1 MATQNLFE
9 WPVFRAYLF
18 TRLCT
23 VLAAFALFRT
33 QKRTTHTKYYQYS
46 VSQVGLMRRAQC
58 LDNELPAVLD
68 EMPGIFWLC
77 GSSSEASDRKL
88 EVPIAEFL
96 NAYSCSWD
104 GKHYHWLSEFGY
116 RPNITVSVALPTGP
130 LGLRLVID
138 DRNEENPRRVT
149 VSAFRRPAHEP
160 NRPLAA
166 ERSRRVSIG
175 DDIIALNGRSV
186 EHSKFAKEV
195 HPVNL
200 LQVRPSQL
208 RWFNA
213 KAAFM
218 PLYPLGV
225 LRPLLWLL
233 RAAGAREKCCLLGA
247 ILLGCAMSAMSL
259 AICRSTRL
267 WLQRQSS
274 SRGLKR
280 HGQRCDLLV
289 SSLLVV
295 WPSCFFLTT
304 TYSEALY
311 SILAALWLQALSLQM
326 LATPIAIGFLMPLT
340 RGVGAFVVLPAA
352 VFTWQSCRQM
362 PRGAV
367 VTPAKSRAIERK
379 ALLALVMGTLPYVG
393 LLISPALGYMAHRKF
408 ISIVLGDTWSSGS
421 SQEAYVAGFASDKM
435 LRPFDVLRLLTVD
448 FEDVRWHE
456 PTNSLL
462 DRATLLFSVVFLA
475 WGFRRLSPFAWAF
488 SLVNAA
494 VPPLSGSLMSFTR
507 FFTTAALGG
516 LLLADAPGSFLAQLS
531 FAGGCT
537 AAQLAL
543 TWRFLDMSWAG

>member
-1 MATQNLFE
+1 MWASSGLT
-9 WPVFRAYLF
+9 AYP
-18 TRLCT
+18 TSR
-23 VLAAFALFRT
+23 
-33 QKRTTHTKYYQYS
+33 
-46 VSQVGLMRRAQC
+46 
-58 LDNELPAVLD
+58 
-68 EMPGIFWLC
+68 
-77 GSSSEASDRKL
+77 
-88 EVPIAEFL
+88 
-96 NAYSCSWD
+96 
-104 GKHYHWLSEFGY
+104 FG
-116 RPNITVSVALPTGP
+116 
-130 LGLRLVID
+130 
-138 DRNEENPRRVT
+138 
-149 VSAFRRPAHEP
+149 
-160 NRPLAA
+160 
-166 ERSRRVSIG
+166 
-175 DDIIALNGRSV
+175 
-186 EHSKFAKEV
+186 
-195 HPVNL
+195 
-200 LQVRPSQL
+200 
-208 RWFNA
+208 
-213 KAAFM
+213 
-218 PLYPLGV
+218 
-225 LRPLLWLL
+225 
-233 RAAGAREKCCLLGA
+233 
-247 ILLGCAMSAMSL
+247 
-259 AICRSTRL
+259 
-267 WLQRQSS
+267 
-274 SRGLKR
+274 
-280 HGQRCDLLV
+280 
-289 SSLLVV
+289 VV

-516 LLLADAPGSFLAQLS
+516 LLLAAAPGSFLAQLS